1 MPTPYNDRIHLLE
14 ALCNATSVSGEE
26 GEVRRIVLDA
36 LKGKADTL
44 QVDALGNVLAVR
56 SGSGKKRP
64 RVMLSAHMDEVGFV
78 LVAEDGPGLFR
89 FESVGGIDIRTLPGK
104 PVLVGHMH
112 VPGVI
117 GAQPIHLA
125 EPDEL
130 KHKIPLE
137 SLRIDIGTQTG
148 LIKPGDR
155 ACFGTRFQRRGP
167 AVLAK
172 ALDNRL
178 GVATLLEL
186 IGQAPAGVDL
196 LAAFS
201 VQEEIGARG
210 AKVAAYALNPDL
222 AIAVDATPAY
232 DLPSWDGEENSG
244 YNTKLG
250 LGPAIY
256 VGDAATLA
264 DPRLVRWLAA
274 VGDAHGIPYQFR
286 QPGGGG
292 TDAGAIHK
300 TRQGIPSIS
309 VSIPHRYPHSAVEIS
324 RLEDWKNTLALLS
337 VALDE
342 IPPKL
347 LASERA

>member
-1 MPTPYNDRIHLLE
+1 LE
-14 ALCNATSVSGEE
+14 ALCNATAVSGEE
-26 GEVRRIVLDA
+26 GEVRRIILEE
-36 LKGKADTL
+36 LKGKADSP
-44 QVDALGNVLAVR
+44 QVDAMGNVLVVR

-78 LVAEDGPGLFR
+78 LLTEDGPGLFR
-89 FESVGGIDIRTLPGK
+89 FGSVGGIDPRPLPGK
-104 PVLVGHMH
+104 PVLVGHSH

-117 GAQPIHLA
+117 SAQPIHLA

-130 KHKIPLE
+130 KHKTPVE
-137 SLRIDIGTQTG
+137 KLRIDIGTQSPRT
-148 LIKPGDR
+148 KPGDR
-155 ACFGTRFQRRGP
+155 ACFATRFQQSGP
-167 AVLAK
+167 SILAK

-178 GVATLLEL
+178 GVATLIEL
-186 IGQAPAGVDL
+186 VKRAPAGIDL
-196 LAAFS
+196 LAAFT

-210 AKVAAYALNPDL
+210 ARVAAYSLNPDL

-232 DLPSWDGEENSG
+232 DLPSWNGEENSV

-250 LGPAIY
+250 CGPAIY
-256 VGDAATLA
+256 IGDAGTLA

-274 VGDAHGIPYQFR
+274 VGEAHDIPYQFR

-300 TRQGIPSIS
+300 ARRGIPSIS

-324 RLEDWKNTLALLS
+324 RLEDWKNTLALLLA
-337 VALDE
+337 ALE
-342 IPPKL
+342 EFPSKL
-347 LASERA
+347 LTSERA